1 MQKVG
6 ESMSEP
12 AVSVIIPVLNEERFL
27 KQSVQAILNQNY
39 SGELEVILALGPS
52 KDQTDKIAQELSQDK
67 RIKLVENPS
76 GKTASA
82 LNNAIK
88 KSNFDIVVRLDGHAI
103 VDNEYIRNAVKT
115 LLDTGADNVGGLMF
129 AQGTNSFEKSVAAAM
144 RSKFGVGNAPFHVG
158 GKSGEV
164 NTVYLGTFRKSALQR
179 VGYFDES
186 FIRAQDW
193 EMNYRIRKTGGKIW
207 FNPELVVTYRPR
219 KNLRELARQYFEYG
233 QWRKQ
238 VTKTYPETVSL
249 RYLAPPI
256 TISGLFVGFLFVLI
270 SQITNIQWLQ
280 IGWLAPGVYLAVI
293 LLAFMTIK
301 SKLSMVSR
309 LYLLLVLP
317 TMHLSWGV
325 GFLKGS
331 KRL

>member
-1 MQKVG
+1 
-6 ESMSEP
+6 MSEP

-39 SGELEVILALGPS
+39 SGQFEIILALGPS
-52 KDQTDKIAQELSQDK
+52 KDQTNFIAQELAQDQ

-76 GKTASA
+76 GRTASA

-88 KSNFDIVVRLDGHAI
+88 NSNFDIIVRLDGHAI
-103 VDNEYIRNAVKT
+103 VDSSYIKNAVKT
-115 LLDTGADNVGGLMF
+115 LLESGADNVGGLMK
-129 AQGTNSFEKSVAAAM
+129 AEGTNAFEKSVAAAM
-144 RSKFGVGNAPFHVG
+144 TSKFGVGNAPFHVG

-164 NTVYLGTFRKSALQR
+164 DTVYLGTFRKSALER

-207 FNPELVVTYRPR
+207 FNPDLVVSYRPR
-219 KNLRELARQYFEYG
+219 KNILQLAKQYFEYG

-238 VTKTYPETVSL
+238 VTKTYPETVSM
-249 RYLAPPI
+249 RYLAPPV
-256 TISGLFVGFLFVLI
+256 TVSGLIAGFVMVLFSKILDI
-270 SQITNIQWLQ
+270 SWLQ
-280 IGWLAPGVYLAVI
+280 IGWLAPMVYLTVI
-293 LLAFMTIK
+293 LLAFLSIG
-301 SKLSMVSR
+301 SKIGLLSR

>member
-1 MQKVG
+1 VG
-6 ESMSEP
+6 ELMSEP

-39 SGELEVILALGPS
+39 SGQFEIILALGPS
-52 KDQTDKIAQELSQDK
+52 KDQTNFIAQELAKDQ

-76 GKTASA
+76 GRTASA

-88 KSNFDIVVRLDGHAI
+88 NSNFDIIVRLDGHAI
-103 VDNEYIRNAVKT
+103 VDSSYIKNAVNT
-115 LLDTGADNVGGLMF
+115 LLESGADNVGGLMK
-129 AQGTNSFEKSVAAAM
+129 AEGTNAFEKSVAAAM
-144 RSKFGVGNAPFHVG
+144 TSKFGVGNAPFHVG

-164 NTVYLGTFRKSALQR
+164 DTVYLGTFRKSALER

-207 FNPELVVTYRPR
+207 FNPELVVSYRPR
-219 KNLRELARQYFEYG
+219 KNILQLAKQYFEYG

-238 VTKTYPETVSL
+238 VTKTYPETVSM
-249 RYLAPPI
+249 RYLAPPV
-256 TISGLFVGFLFVLI
+256 TVSGLIAGFVMVLFSKILEI
-270 SQITNIQWLQ
+270 NWLQ
-280 IGWLAPGVYLAVI
+280 IGWLAPMVYLTVI
-293 LLAFMTIK
+293 LLAFLSIG
-301 SKLSMVSR
+301 SKIGLLSR

>member
-1 MQKVG
+1 
-6 ESMSEP
+6 MSEP
-12 AVSVIIPVLNEERFL
+12 SVSVIIPVLNEERFL

-39 SGELEVILALGPS
+39 SGQFEIILALGPS
-52 KDQTDKIAQELSQDK
+52 KDQTNVIAQELAQDK

-76 GKTASA
+76 GRTASA

-88 KSNFDIVVRLDGHAI
+88 NSNFDIIVRLDGHAI
-103 VDNEYIRNAVKT
+103 VDSSYIKNAVNT
-115 LLDTGADNVGGLMF
+115 LLESGADNVGGLMK
-129 AQGTNSFEKSVAAAM
+129 AEGTNAFEKSVAAAM
-144 RSKFGVGNAPFHVG
+144 TSKFGVGNAPFHVG

-164 NTVYLGTFRKSALQR
+164 DTVYLGTFRKSALEK

-207 FNPELVVTYRPR
+207 FNPDLVVSYRPR
-219 KNLRELARQYFEYG
+219 KNILQLAKQYFEYG

-238 VTKTYPETVSL
+238 VTKTYPETVSM
-249 RYLAPPI
+249 RYLAPPV
-256 TISGLFVGFLFVLI
+256 TVSGLIAGFVMVLFSKILDI
-270 SQITNIQWLQ
+270 NWLQ
-280 IGWLAPGVYLAVI
+280 IGWLAPLVYLTVI
-293 LLAFMTIK
+293 LLAFLSIG
-301 SKLSMVSR
+301 SKIGLLSR

>member
-1 MQKVG
+1 
-6 ESMSEP
+6 MSEP

-39 SGELEVILALGPS
+39 SGPLEIILALGPS
-52 KDQTDKIAQELSQDK
+52 KDQTNIIAQELAKDQ

-76 GKTASA
+76 GRTASA

-88 KSNFDIVVRLDGHAI
+88 NSNFDIIVRLDGHAI
-103 VDNEYIRNAVKT
+103 VDSNYIKNAVKT
-115 LLDTGADNVGGLMF
+115 LVESGADNVGGLMK
-129 AQGTNSFEKSVAAAM
+129 AEGTNAFEKSVAAAM
-144 RSKFGVGNAPFHVG
+144 TSKFGVGNAPFHVG

-164 NTVYLGTFRKSALQR
+164 DTVYLGTFRKSALER

-193 EMNYRIRKTGGKIW
+193 EMNYRIRKTGGRIW
-207 FNPELVVTYRPR
+207 FNPELVVSYRPR
-219 KNLRELARQYFEYG
+219 KNLLQLAKQYFEYG

-238 VTKTYPETVSL
+238 VTKTYPETVSM
-249 RYLAPPI
+249 RYLAPPV
-256 TISGLFVGFLFVLI
+256 TVSGLIAGFVMVLFSKILEI
-270 SQITNIQWLQ
+270 NWLQ
-280 IGWLAPGVYLAVI
+280 IGWLAPLVYLTVI
-293 LLAFMTIK
+293 LLAFLSIG
-301 SKLSMVSR
+301 SKIGLLSRM
-309 LYLLLVLP
+309 YLLLVLP

>member
-1 MQKVG
+1 
-6 ESMSEP
+6 MSEP
-12 AVSVIIPVLNEERFL
+12 SVSVIIPVLNEERFL

-39 SGELEVILALGPS
+39 SGQFEIILALGPS
-52 KDQTDKIAQELSQDK
+52 KDQTNVIAQELAQDK

-76 GKTASA
+76 GRTASA

-88 KSNFDIVVRLDGHAI
+88 NSNFDIIVRLDGHAI
-103 VDNEYIRNAVKT
+103 VDSDYIKNAVNT
-115 LLDTGADNVGGLMF
+115 LLESGADNVGGLMK
-129 AQGTNSFEKSVAAAM
+129 AEGTNAFEKSVAAAM
-144 RSKFGVGNAPFHVG
+144 TSKFGVGNAPFHVG

-164 NTVYLGTFRKSALQR
+164 DTVYLGTFRKSALER

-207 FNPELVVTYRPR
+207 FNPDLVVSYRPR
-219 KNLRELARQYFEYG
+219 KNILQLAKQYFEYG
-233 QWRKQ
+233 RWRKQ
-238 VTKTYPETVSL
+238 VTKTYPETVSM
-249 RYLAPPI
+249 RYLAPPV
-256 TISGLFVGFLFVLI
+256 TVSGLIAGFVMVLFSKILEI
-270 SQITNIQWLQ
+270 NWLQ
-280 IGWLAPGVYLAVI
+280 IGWLAPLVYLTVI
-293 LLAFMTIK
+293 LLAFLSIG
-301 SKLSMVSR
+301 SKIGLLSR

>member
-1 MQKVG
+1 
-6 ESMSEP
+6 MSES

-39 SGELEVILALGPS
+39 SGQLEIILALGPS
-52 KDQTDKIAQELSQDK
+52 KDQTNVIAQELAKDQ

-76 GKTASA
+76 GRTAAA

-88 KSNFDIVVRLDGHAI
+88 NSNFDIIVRLDGHAI
-103 VDNEYIRNAVKT
+103 VDSNYIKNAVKT
-115 LLDTGADNVGGLMF
+115 LVESGADNVGGLMK
-129 AQGTNSFEKSVAAAM
+129 AEGTNAFEKSVAAAM
-144 RSKFGVGNAPFHVG
+144 TSKFGVGNAPFHVG

-164 NTVYLGTFRKSALQR
+164 DTVYLGTFRKSALER

-207 FNPELVVTYRPR
+207 FNPDLVVSYRPR
-219 KNLRELARQYFEYG
+219 KNLLQLAKQYFDYG

-238 VTKTYPETVSL
+238 VTKTYPETVSM

-256 TISGLFVGFLFVLI
+256 TVSGLISGFIMVLFSKILDI
-270 SQITNIQWLQ
+270 NWLQ
-280 IGWLAPGVYLAVI
+280 IGWLAPLVYLTVI
-293 LLAFMTIK
+293 LLAFLSIG
-301 SKLSMVSR
+301 SKIGLLSR

>member
-1 MQKVG
+1 VG
-6 ESMSEP
+6 ELMSEP

-27 KQSVQAILNQNY
+27 KQSVEAILNQNY
-39 SGELEVILALGPS
+39 SGQLEIILALGPS
-52 KDQTDKIAQELSQDK
+52 KDQTNVIAQELAKDQ

-76 GKTASA
+76 GRTAAA

-88 KSNFDIVVRLDGHAI
+88 NSNFDIIVRLDGHAI
-103 VDNEYIRNAVKT
+103 VDSNYIKNAVKT
-115 LLDTGADNVGGLMF
+115 LVESGADNVGGLMK
-129 AQGTNSFEKSVAAAM
+129 AEGTNAFEKSVAAAM
-144 RSKFGVGNAPFHVG
+144 TSKFGVGNAPFHVG

-164 NTVYLGTFRKSALQR
+164 DTVYLGTFRKSALER

-207 FNPELVVTYRPR
+207 FNPDLVVSYRPR
-219 KNLRELARQYFEYG
+219 KNLLQLAKQYFEYG

-238 VTKTYPETVSL
+238 VTKTYPETVSM

-256 TISGLFVGFLFVLI
+256 TVSGLIAGIIMVLFSKILDI
-270 SQITNIQWLQ
+270 NWLE
-280 IGWLAPGVYLAVI
+280 IGWLAPLVYLTVI
-293 LLAFMTIK
+293 LLAFLSIG
-301 SKLSMVSR
+301 SKIGLLSR

>member
-1 MQKVG
+1 
-6 ESMSEP
+6 MSEP
-12 AVSVIIPVLNEERFL
+12 SVSVIIPVLNEERFL

-39 SGELEVILALGPS
+39 SGQFEIILALGPS
-52 KDQTDKIAQELSQDK
+52 KDQTNVIAQELAQDK
-67 RIKLVENPS
+67 RIKLVENLS
-76 GKTASA
+76 GRTASA

-88 KSNFDIVVRLDGHAI
+88 NSNFDIIVRLDGHAI
-103 VDNEYIRNAVKT
+103 VDSSYIKNAVNT
-115 LLDTGADNVGGLMF
+115 LLESGADNVGGLMK
-129 AQGTNSFEKSVAAAM
+129 AEGTNAFEKSVSAAM
-144 RSKFGVGNAPFHVG
+144 TSKFGVGNAPFHVG

-164 NTVYLGTFRKSALQR
+164 DTVYLGTFRKSALER

-207 FNPELVVTYRPR
+207 FNPDLVVSYRPR
-219 KNLRELARQYFEYG
+219 KNILQLAKQYFEYG

-238 VTKTYPETVSL
+238 VTKTYPETVSM
-249 RYLAPPI
+249 RYLAPPV
-256 TISGLFVGFLFVLI
+256 TVSGLIAGFVMVLFSKILEI
-270 SQITNIQWLQ
+270 NWLQ
-280 IGWLAPGVYLAVI
+280 IGWLAPLVYLTVI
-293 LLAFMTIK
+293 LLAFLSIG
-301 SKLSMVSR
+301 SKIGLLSR

>member
-1 MQKVG
+1 
-6 ESMSEP
+6 MSEP

-39 SGELEVILALGPS
+39 SGQLEIILALGPS
-52 KDQTDKIAQELSQDK
+52 KDQTNVIAQELAKDQ

-76 GKTASA
+76 GRTAAA

-88 KSNFDIVVRLDGHAI
+88 NSEFDIIVRLDGHAI
-103 VDNEYIRNAVKT
+103 VDSNYIKNAVKT
-115 LLDTGADNVGGLMF
+115 LVESGADNVGGLMK
-129 AQGTNSFEKSVAAAM
+129 AEGTNAFEKSVAAAM
-144 RSKFGVGNAPFHVG
+144 TSKFGVGNAPFHVG

-164 NTVYLGTFRKSALQR
+164 DTVYLGTFRKSALER

-207 FNPELVVTYRPR
+207 FNPDLVVSYRPR
-219 KNLRELARQYFEYG
+219 KNLLQLAKQYFEYG

-238 VTKTYPETVSL
+238 VTKTYPETVSM

-256 TISGLFVGFLFVLI
+256 TVSGLIAGIIMVLFSKILDI
-270 SQITNIQWLQ
+270 NWLQ
-280 IGWLAPGVYLAVI
+280 IGWLAPLVYLTVI
-293 LLAFMTIK
+293 LLAFLSIG
-301 SKLSMVSR
+301 SKIGLLSR

>member
-1 MQKVG
+1 
-6 ESMSEP
+6 MSEP

-39 SGELEVILALGPS
+39 SGQFEIILALGPS
-52 KDQTDKIAQELSQDK
+52 KDQTNFIAQELAKDQ

-76 GKTASA
+76 GRTASA

-88 KSNFDIVVRLDGHAI
+88 NSNFDIIVRLDGHAI
-103 VDNEYIRNAVKT
+103 VDSSYIKNAVNT
-115 LLDTGADNVGGLMF
+115 LLESGADNVGGLMK
-129 AQGTNSFEKSVAAAM
+129 AEGTNAFEKSVAAAM
-144 RSKFGVGNAPFHVG
+144 TSKFGVGNAPFHVG

-164 NTVYLGTFRKSALQR
+164 DTVYLGTFRKSALER

-207 FNPELVVTYRPR
+207 FNPDLVVSYRPR
-219 KNLRELARQYFEYG
+219 KNILQLAKQYFEYG

-238 VTKTYPETVSL
+238 VTKTYPETVSM
-249 RYLAPPI
+249 RYLAPPV
-256 TISGLFVGFLFVLI
+256 TVSGLIAGFVLVLFSKI
-270 SQITNIQWLQ
+270 LDITWLQ
-280 IGWLAPGVYLAVI
+280 IGWLAPLVYLTVI
-293 LLAFMTIK
+293 LLAFLSIG
-301 SKLSMVSR
+301 SKIGLLSR

>member
-1 MQKVG
+1 VG
-6 ESMSEP
+6 ELMSEP

-39 SGELEVILALGPS
+39 SGQLEIILALGPS
-52 KDQTDKIAQELSQDK
+52 KDQTNIIAQELAKDQ

-76 GKTASA
+76 GRTASA

-88 KSNFDIVVRLDGHAI
+88 NSNFDIIVRLDGHAI
-103 VDNEYIRNAVKT
+103 VDSSYIKNAVNT
-115 LLDTGADNVGGLMF
+115 LLESGADNVGGLMK
-129 AQGTNSFEKSVAAAM
+129 AEGTNAFEKSVAAAM
-144 RSKFGVGNAPFHVG
+144 TSKFGVGNAPFHVG

-164 NTVYLGTFRKSALQR
+164 DTVYLGTFRKSALER

-207 FNPELVVTYRPR
+207 FNPDLVVSYRPR
-219 KNLRELARQYFEYG
+219 KNILQLAKQYFEYG

-238 VTKTYPETVSL
+238 VTKTYPETVSM
-249 RYLAPPI
+249 RYLAPPV
-256 TISGLFVGFLFVLI
+256 TVSGLIAGFVMVLFSKILDI
-270 SQITNIQWLQ
+270 NWLQ
-280 IGWLAPGVYLAVI
+280 IGWLAPLVYLTVI
-293 LLAFMTIK
+293 LLAFLSIG
-301 SKLSMVSR
+301 SKIGLLSR

>member
-1 MQKVG
+1 
-6 ESMSEP
+6 MSEP

-39 SGELEVILALGPS
+39 SGQFEIILALGPS
-52 KDQTDKIAQELSQDK
+52 KDQTNFIAQELAQDQ

-76 GKTASA
+76 GRTASA

-88 KSNFDIVVRLDGHAI
+88 NSNFDIIVRLDGHAI
-103 VDNEYIRNAVKT
+103 VDSSYIKNAVKT
-115 LLDTGADNVGGLMF
+115 LLESGADNVGGLMK
-129 AQGTNSFEKSVAAAM
+129 AEGTNAFEKSVAAAM
-144 RSKFGVGNAPFHVG
+144 TSKFGVGNAPFHVG

-164 NTVYLGTFRKSALQR
+164 DTVYLGTFRKSALER

-207 FNPELVVTYRPR
+207 FNPELVVSYRPR
-219 KNLRELARQYFEYG
+219 KNILQLAKQYFEYG

-238 VTKTYPETVSL
+238 VTKTYPETVSM
-249 RYLAPPI
+249 RYLAPPV
-256 TISGLFVGFLFVLI
+256 TVSGLIAGFVMVLFSKILDI
-270 SQITNIQWLQ
+270 SWLQ
-280 IGWLAPGVYLAVI
+280 IGWLAPMVYLTVI
-293 LLAFMTIK
+293 LLAFLSIG
-301 SKLSMVSR
+301 SKIGLLSR

>member
-1 MQKVG
+1 VG
-6 ESMSEP
+6 ELMSEP

-39 SGELEVILALGPS
+39 SGQFEIILALGPS
-52 KDQTDKIAQELSQDK
+52 KDQTNFIAQELAKDQ
-67 RIKLVENPS
+67 RIKLVKNPS
-76 GKTASA
+76 GRTASA

-88 KSNFDIVVRLDGHAI
+88 NSNFDIIVRLDGHAI
-103 VDNEYIRNAVKT
+103 VDSSYIKNAVKT
-115 LLDTGADNVGGLMF
+115 LLESGADNVGGLMK
-129 AQGTNSFEKSVAAAM
+129 AEGTNAFEKSVAAAM
-144 RSKFGVGNAPFHVG
+144 TSKFGVGNAPFHVG

-164 NTVYLGTFRKSALQR
+164 DTVYLGTFRKSALER

-207 FNPELVVTYRPR
+207 FNPDLVVSYRPR
-219 KNLRELARQYFEYG
+219 KNILQLAKQYFEYG

-238 VTKTYPETVSL
+238 VTKTYPETVSM
-249 RYLAPPI
+249 RYLAPPV
-256 TISGLFVGFLFVLI
+256 TVSGLIAGFVMVLFSKILDI
-270 SQITNIQWLQ
+270 NWLQ
-280 IGWLAPGVYLAVI
+280 IGWLAPLVYLTVI
-293 LLAFMTIK
+293 LLAFLSIG
-301 SKLSMVSR
+301 SKIGLLSR

>member
-1 MQKVG
+1 
-6 ESMSEP
+6 MSEP

-27 KQSVQAILNQNY
+27 TQSVQAILNQDY
-39 SGELEVILALGPS
+39 SGQLEIILALGPS
-52 KDQTDKIAQELSQDK
+52 KDQTNKIAQELEKDP
-67 RIKLVENPS
+67 RVKLVDNPS
-76 GKTASA
+76 GRTASA
-82 LNNAIK
+82 LNSAIK
-88 KSNFDIVVRLDGHAI
+88 KSNFEIIVRLDGHAI
-103 VDNEYIRNAVKT
+103 VDSNYIKNAVST
-115 LLDTGADNVGGLMF
+115 LLETDADNVGGLMQ
-129 AQGTNSFEKSVAAAM
+129 AQGTNTFEKSVAAAM
-144 RSKFGVGNAPFHVG
+144 TSKFGVGNAAFHVG
-158 GKSGEV
+158 GKAGEAD
-164 NTVYLGTFRKSALQR
+164 TVYLGTFKKSALIR

-207 FNPELVVTYRPR
+207 FNPDLVVTYRPR
-219 KNLRELARQYFEYG
+219 KNLFELAKQYFQYG

-256 TISGLFVGFLFVLI
+256 TVSGLIIGLAMILL
-270 SQITNIQWLQ
+270 SNILDTSWLQ
-280 IGWLAPGVYLAVI
+280 IGWIAPALYFSVI
-293 LLAFMTIK
+293 LLAVFSIG
-301 SKLSMVSR
+301 SKISPLSR
-309 LYLLLVLP
+309 LLLLVVLP

>member
-1 MQKVG
+1 VG
-6 ESMSEP
+6 ELMSEP
-12 AVSVIIPVLNEERFL
+12 SVSVIIPVLNEERFL

-39 SGELEVILALGPS
+39 SGQFEIILALGPS
-52 KDQTDKIAQELSQDK
+52 KDQTNVIAQELAQDK

-76 GKTASA
+76 GRTASA

-88 KSNFDIVVRLDGHAI
+88 NSNFDIIVRLDGHAI
-103 VDNEYIRNAVKT
+103 VDSSYIKNAVNT
-115 LLDTGADNVGGLMF
+115 LLESGADNVGGLMK
-129 AQGTNSFEKSVAAAM
+129 AEGTNAFEKSVAAAM
-144 RSKFGVGNAPFHVG
+144 TSKFGVGNAPFHVG

-164 NTVYLGTFRKSALQR
+164 DTVYLGTFRKSALER

-207 FNPELVVTYRPR
+207 FNPDLVVSYRPR
-219 KNLRELARQYFEYG
+219 KNILQLAKQYFEYG

-238 VTKTYPETVSL
+238 VTKTYPETVSM
-249 RYLAPPI
+249 RYLAPPV
-256 TISGLFVGFLFVLI
+256 TVSGLIAGFVMVLFSKILDI
-270 SQITNIQWLQ
+270 NWLQ
-280 IGWLAPGVYLAVI
+280 IGWLAPLVYLTVI
-293 LLAFMTIK
+293 LLAFLSIG
-301 SKLSMVSR
+301 SKIGLLSR

>member
-1 MQKVG
+1 
-6 ESMSEP
+6 MSEP
-12 AVSVIIPVLNEERFL
+12 SVSVIIPVLNEERFL

-39 SGELEVILALGPS
+39 SGQFEIILALGPS
-52 KDQTDKIAQELSQDK
+52 KDQTNVIAQELAQDK

-76 GKTASA
+76 GRTASA

-88 KSNFDIVVRLDGHAI
+88 NSNFDIIVRLDGHAI
-103 VDNEYIRNAVKT
+103 VDSSYIKNAVNT
-115 LLDTGADNVGGLMF
+115 LLESGADNVGGLMK
-129 AQGTNSFEKSVAAAM
+129 AEGTNAFEKSVAAAM
-144 RSKFGVGNAPFHVG
+144 TSKFGVGNAPFHVG

-164 NTVYLGTFRKSALQR
+164 DTVYLGTFRKSALER

-207 FNPELVVTYRPR
+207 FNPDLVVSYRPR
-219 KNLRELARQYFEYG
+219 KNILQLAKQYFEYG

-238 VTKTYPETVSL
+238 VTKTYPETVSM
-249 RYLAPPI
+249 RYLAPPV
-256 TISGLFVGFLFVLI
+256 TVSGLIAGFVLVLFSKILDI
-270 SQITNIQWLQ
+270 SWLQ
-280 IGWLAPGVYLAVI
+280 IGWLAPLVYLTVI
-293 LLAFMTIK
+293 LLAFLSIG
-301 SKLSMVSR
+301 SKIGLLSR

>member
-1 MQKVG
+1 
-6 ESMSEP
+6 MSEP
-12 AVSVIIPVLNEERFL
+12 SVSVIIPVLNEERFL
-27 KQSVQAILNQNY
+27 KQAVQAILNQNY
-39 SGELEVILALGPS
+39 SGQFEIILALGPS
-52 KDQTDKIAQELSQDK
+52 KDKTNLIAQELAQDK

-76 GKTASA
+76 GRTAAA

-88 KSNFDIVVRLDGHAI
+88 NSNFDIIVRLDGHAI
-103 VDNEYIRNAVKT
+103 VDSNYIKNAVKT
-115 LLDTGADNVGGLMF
+115 LVDSSADNVGGLMK
-129 AQGTNSFEKSVAAAM
+129 AEGTNAFEKSVAAAM
-144 RSKFGVGNAPFHVG
+144 TSKFGVGNAPFHVG

-164 NTVYLGTFRKSALQR
+164 DTVYLGTFRKSALER

-207 FNPELVVTYRPR
+207 FNPDLVVSYRPR
-219 KNLRELARQYFEYG
+219 KNILQLAKQYFEYG

-238 VTKTYPETVSL
+238 VTKTYPETISM
-249 RYLAPPI
+249 RYLAPPV
-256 TISGLFVGFLFVLI
+256 TVSGLLAGFIMVLFSNILDI
-270 SQITNIQWLQ
+270 SWLQ
-280 IGWLAPGVYLAVI
+280 IGWLAPLVYLTVI
-293 LLAFMTIK
+293 LLAFLSIG
-301 SKLSMVSR
+301 SKIGLLSR

>member
-1 MQKVG
+1 VG
-6 ESMSEP
+6 ELMSEP

-39 SGELEVILALGPS
+39 SGQLEIILALGPS
-52 KDQTDKIAQELSQDK
+52 KDQTNVIAQELAKDQ

-76 GKTASA
+76 GRTAAA

-88 KSNFDIVVRLDGHAI
+88 NSEFDIIVRLDGHAI
-103 VDNEYIRNAVKT
+103 VDSNYIKNAVKT
-115 LLDTGADNVGGLMF
+115 LVESGADNVGGLMK
-129 AQGTNSFEKSVAAAM
+129 AEGTNAFEKSVAAAM
-144 RSKFGVGNAPFHVG
+144 TSKFGVGNAPFHVG

-164 NTVYLGTFRKSALQR
+164 DTVYLGTFRKSALER

-207 FNPELVVTYRPR
+207 FNPDLVVSYRPR
-219 KNLRELARQYFEYG
+219 KNLLQLAKQYFEYG

-238 VTKTYPETVSL
+238 VTKTYPETVSM

-256 TISGLFVGFLFVLI
+256 TVSGLIAGIIMVLFSKILDI
-270 SQITNIQWLQ
+270 NWLQ
-280 IGWLAPGVYLAVI
+280 IGWLAPLVYLTVI
-293 LLAFMTIK
+293 LLAFLSIG
-301 SKLSMVSR
+301 SKIGLLSR

>member
-1 MQKVG
+1 
-6 ESMSEP
+6 MSEP

-39 SGELEVILALGPS
+39 SGQFEIILALGPS
-52 KDQTDKIAQELSQDK
+52 KDKTNFIAQELAKDP

-76 GKTASA
+76 GKTAAA

-88 KSNFDIVVRLDGHAI
+88 NSNFEIIVRLDGHAI
-103 VDNEYIRNAVKT
+103 VDSNYIKNAVKT
-115 LLDTGADNVGGLMF
+115 LVESGADNVGGLMK
-129 AQGTNSFEKSVAAAM
+129 AEGTNTFEKSVAAAM
-144 RSKFGVGNAPFHVG
+144 TSKFGVGNAPFHVG

-164 NTVYLGTFRKSALQR
+164 DTVYLGTFRKSALER

-207 FNPELVVTYRPR
+207 FNPELVVSYRPR
-219 KNLRELARQYFEYG
+219 KNFLQLAKQYFEYG

-249 RYLAPPI
+249 RYLAPPV
-256 TISGLFVGFLFVLI
+256 TVCGLIAGLVMVLFSKFL
-270 SQITNIQWLQ
+270 NIGWLQ
-280 IGWLAPGVYLAVI
+280 IGWLAPMVYLTVI
-293 LLAFMTIK
+293 LLAFFSIG
-301 SKLSMVSR
+301 SKIGLLSR

-317 TMHLSWGV
+317 VMHLSWGV

>member
-1 MQKVG
+1 VG
-6 ESMSEP
+6 ELMSEP
-12 AVSVIIPVLNEERFL
+12 SVSVIIPVLNEERFL

-39 SGELEVILALGPS
+39 SGQFEIILALGPS
-52 KDQTDKIAQELSQDK
+52 KDQTNVIAQELAQDK

-76 GKTASA
+76 GRTASA

-88 KSNFDIVVRLDGHAI
+88 NSNFDIIVRLDGHAI
-103 VDNEYIRNAVKT
+103 VDSSYIKNAVNT
-115 LLDTGADNVGGLMF
+115 LLESGADNVGGLMK
-129 AQGTNSFEKSVAAAM
+129 AEGTNAFEKSVAAAM
-144 RSKFGVGNAPFHVG
+144 TSKFGVGNAPFHVG

-164 NTVYLGTFRKSALQR
+164 DTVYLGTFRKSALER

-207 FNPELVVTYRPR
+207 FNPDLVVSYRPR
-219 KNLRELARQYFEYG
+219 KNILQLAKQYFEYG
-233 QWRKQ
+233 RWRKQ
-238 VTKTYPETVSL
+238 VTKTYPETVSM
-249 RYLAPPI
+249 RYLAPPV
-256 TISGLFVGFLFVLI
+256 TVSGLIAGFVMVLFSKILDI
-270 SQITNIQWLQ
+270 NWLQ
-280 IGWLAPGVYLAVI
+280 IGWLAPLVYLTVI
-293 LLAFMTIK
+293 LLAFLSIG
-301 SKLSMVSR
+301 SKIGLLSR

>member
-1 MQKVG
+1 VG
-6 ESMSEP
+6 ELMSEP

-39 SGELEVILALGPS
+39 SGQLEIILALGPS
-52 KDQTDKIAQELSQDK
+52 KDQTNVIAQDLAKDQ

-76 GKTASA
+76 GRTAAA

-88 KSNFDIVVRLDGHAI
+88 NSNFDIIVRLDGHAI
-103 VDNEYIRNAVKT
+103 VDSNYIKNAVKT
-115 LLDTGADNVGGLMF
+115 LVESGADNVGGLMK
-129 AQGTNSFEKSVAAAM
+129 AEGTNAFEKSVAAAM
-144 RSKFGVGNAPFHVG
+144 TSKFGVGNAPFHVG

-164 NTVYLGTFRKSALQR
+164 DTVYLGTFRKSALER

-207 FNPELVVTYRPR
+207 FNPDLVVSYRPR
-219 KNLRELARQYFEYG
+219 KNLLQLAKQYFEYG

-238 VTKTYPETVSL
+238 VTKTYPETVSM

-256 TISGLFVGFLFVLI
+256 TVSGLIAGIIMVLFSKILDI
-270 SQITNIQWLQ
+270 NWLQ
-280 IGWLAPGVYLAVI
+280 IGWLAPLVYLTVI
-293 LLAFMTIK
+293 LLAFLSIG
-301 SKLSMVSR
+301 SKIGLLSR

>member
-1 MQKVG
+1 
-6 ESMSEP
+6 MSEP
-12 AVSVIIPVLNEERFL
+12 SVSVIIPVLNEERFL

-39 SGELEVILALGPS
+39 SGQFEIILALGPS
-52 KDQTDKIAQELSQDK
+52 KDQTNVIAQELAQDK

-76 GKTASA
+76 GRTASA

-88 KSNFDIVVRLDGHAI
+88 NSNFDIIVRLDGHAI
-103 VDNEYIRNAVKT
+103 VDSSYIKNAVNT
-115 LLDTGADNVGGLMF
+115 LLESGADNVGGLMK
-129 AQGTNSFEKSVAAAM
+129 AEGTNAFEKSVAAAM
-144 RSKFGVGNAPFHVG
+144 TSKFGVGNAPFHVG

-164 NTVYLGTFRKSALQR
+164 DTVYLGTFRKSALER

-207 FNPELVVTYRPR
+207 FNPDLVVSYRPR
-219 KNLRELARQYFEYG
+219 KNILQLAKQYFEYG

-238 VTKTYPETVSL
+238 VTKTYPETVSM
-249 RYLAPPI
+249 RYLAPPV
-256 TISGLFVGFLFVLI
+256 TVSGLIAGFVMVLFSKILEI
-270 SQITNIQWLQ
+270 NWLQ
-280 IGWLAPGVYLAVI
+280 IGWLAPLVYLTVI
-293 LLAFMTIK
+293 LLAFLSIG
-301 SKLSMVSR
+301 SKIGLLSR

>member
-1 MQKVG
+1 VG
-6 ESMSEP
+6 ELMSEP
-12 AVSVIIPVLNEERFL
+12 SVSVIIPVLNEERFL

-39 SGELEVILALGPS
+39 SGQFEIILALGPS
-52 KDQTDKIAQELSQDK
+52 KDQTNVIAQELAQDK

-76 GKTASA
+76 GRTASA

-88 KSNFDIVVRLDGHAI
+88 NSNFDIIVRLDGHAI
-103 VDNEYIRNAVKT
+103 VDSDYIKNAVNT
-115 LLDTGADNVGGLMF
+115 LLESGADNVGGLMK
-129 AQGTNSFEKSVAAAM
+129 AEGTNAFEKSVAAAM
-144 RSKFGVGNAPFHVG
+144 TSKFGVGNAPFHVG

-164 NTVYLGTFRKSALQR
+164 DTVYLGTFRKSALER

-207 FNPELVVTYRPR
+207 FNPDLVVSYRPR
-219 KNLRELARQYFEYG
+219 KNILQLAKQYFEYG

-238 VTKTYPETVSL
+238 VTKTYPETVSM
-249 RYLAPPI
+249 RYLAPPV
-256 TISGLFVGFLFVLI
+256 TVSGLIAGFVMVLFSKILEI
-270 SQITNIQWLQ
+270 NWLQ
-280 IGWLAPGVYLAVI
+280 IGWLAPLIYLTVI
-293 LLAFMTIK
+293 LLAFLSIG
-301 SKLSMVSR
+301 SKIGLLSR

>member
-1 MQKVG
+1 
-6 ESMSEP
+6 MSEP
-12 AVSVIIPVLNEERFL
+12 SVSVIIPVLNEERFL
-27 KQSVQAILNQNY
+27 KQSVQAIFNQNY
-39 SGELEVILALGPS
+39 SGQFEIILALGPS
-52 KDQTDKIAQELSQDK
+52 KDQTNVIAQELAQDK
-67 RIKLVENPS
+67 RIKLVKNPS
-76 GKTASA
+76 GRTASA

-88 KSNFDIVVRLDGHAI
+88 NSNFDIIVRLDGHAI
-103 VDNEYIRNAVKT
+103 VDSDYIKNAVNT
-115 LLDTGADNVGGLMF
+115 LLESGADNVGGLMK
-129 AQGTNSFEKSVAAAM
+129 AEGTNAFEKSVAAAM
-144 RSKFGVGNAPFHVG
+144 TSKFGVGNAPFHVG

-164 NTVYLGTFRKSALQR
+164 DTVYLGTFRKSALKR

-207 FNPELVVTYRPR
+207 FNPDLVVSYRPR
-219 KNLRELARQYFEYG
+219 KNILQLAKQYFEYG

-238 VTKTYPETVSL
+238 VTKTYPETVSM
-249 RYLAPPI
+249 RYLAPPV
-256 TISGLFVGFLFVLI
+256 TVSGLIAGFVMVLFSKILEI
-270 SQITNIQWLQ
+270 NWLQ
-280 IGWLAPGVYLAVI
+280 IGWLAPLVYLTVI
-293 LLAFMTIK
+293 LLAFLSIG
-301 SKLSMVSR
+301 SKIGLLSR

>member
-1 MQKVG
+1 
-6 ESMSEP
+6 MSEP

-39 SGELEVILALGPS
+39 SGQFEIILALGPS
-52 KDQTDKIAQELSQDK
+52 KDQTNFIAQELAKDQ

-76 GKTASA
+76 GRTASA

-88 KSNFDIVVRLDGHAI
+88 NSNFDIIVRLDGHAI
-103 VDNEYIRNAVKT
+103 VDSCYIKNAVKT
-115 LLDTGADNVGGLMF
+115 LVESGADNVGGLMK
-129 AQGTNSFEKSVAAAM
+129 AEGTNAFEKSVAAAM
-144 RSKFGVGNAPFHVG
+144 TSKFGVGNAPFHVG

-164 NTVYLGTFRKSALQR
+164 DTVYLGTFRKSALER

-207 FNPELVVTYRPR
+207 FNPELVVSYRPR
-219 KNLRELARQYFEYG
+219 KNILQLAKQYFEYG

-238 VTKTYPETVSL
+238 VTKTYPETVSM
-249 RYLAPPI
+249 RYLAPPV
-256 TISGLFVGFLFVLI
+256 TVSGLIAGFVMVLFSKILDI
-270 SQITNIQWLQ
+270 SWLQ
-280 IGWLAPGVYLAVI
+280 IGWLAPLVYLTVI
-293 LLAFMTIK
+293 LLAFLSIG
-301 SKLSMVSR
+301 SKIGLLSR

>member
-1 MQKVG
+1 
-6 ESMSEP
+6 MSDL

-39 SGELEVILALGPS
+39 SGQLEIILALGPS
-52 KDQTDKIAQELSQDK
+52 KDQTNVIAQELAKDQ

-76 GKTASA
+76 GRTASA
-82 LNNAIK
+82 LNSAIK
-88 KSNFDIVVRLDGHAI
+88 NSNFEIIVRLDGHAI
-103 VDNEYIRNAVKT
+103 VDSNYIKNAVKT
-115 LLDTGADNVGGLMF
+115 LVESGADNVGGLMK
-129 AQGTNSFEKSVAAAM
+129 AEGTNAFEKSVAAAM
-144 RSKFGVGNAPFHVG
+144 TSKFGVGNAPFHVG

-164 NTVYLGTFRKSALQR
+164 DTVYLGTFRKSALER

-193 EMNYRIRKTGGKIW
+193 EMNYRIRKTGGRIW
-207 FNPELVVTYRPR
+207 FNPELVVSYRPR
-219 KNLRELARQYFEYG
+219 KNLLQLAKQYFEYG

-238 VTKTYPETVSL
+238 VTKTYPETVSM

-256 TISGLFVGFLFVLI
+256 TVSGLIAGFIMILFSKILDI
-270 SQITNIQWLQ
+270 GWLQ
-280 IGWLAPGVYLAVI
+280 VGWLAPIVYLSVI
-293 LLAFMTIK
+293 VLAFSIIG
-301 SKLSMVSR
+301 SKLGLLSR

>member
-1 MQKVG
+1 
-6 ESMSEP
+6 MSEP
-12 AVSVIIPVLNEERFL
+12 SVSVIIPVLNEERFL

-39 SGELEVILALGPS
+39 SGQFEIILALGPS
-52 KDQTDKIAQELSQDK
+52 KDQTNVIAQELAQDK

-76 GKTASA
+76 GRTASA

-88 KSNFDIVVRLDGHAI
+88 NSNFDIIVRLDGHAI
-103 VDNEYIRNAVKT
+103 VDSSYIKNAVNT
-115 LLDTGADNVGGLMF
+115 LLESGADNVGGLMK
-129 AQGTNSFEKSVAAAM
+129 AEGTNAFEKSVAAAM
-144 RSKFGVGNAPFHVG
+144 TSKFGVGNAPFHVG

-164 NTVYLGTFRKSALQR
+164 DTVYLGTFRKSALER

-207 FNPELVVTYRPR
+207 FNPELVVSYRPR
-219 KNLRELARQYFEYG
+219 KNILQLAKQYFEYG

-238 VTKTYPETVSL
+238 VTKTYPETVSM
-249 RYLAPPI
+249 RYLAPPV
-256 TISGLFVGFLFVLI
+256 TVSGLIAGFVMVLFSKILEI
-270 SQITNIQWLQ
+270 NWLQ
-280 IGWLAPGVYLAVI
+280 IGWLAPLVYLTVI
-293 LLAFMTIK
+293 LLAFLSIG
-301 SKLSMVSR
+301 SKIGLLSR

>member
-1 MQKVG
+1 
-6 ESMSEP
+6 MSEP

-39 SGELEVILALGPS
+39 SGQFEIILALGPS
-52 KDQTDKIAQELSQDK
+52 KDQTNFIAQELAKDQ

-76 GKTASA
+76 GRTASA

-88 KSNFDIVVRLDGHAI
+88 NSNFDIIVRLDGHAI
-103 VDNEYIRNAVKT
+103 VDSSYIKNAVNT
-115 LLDTGADNVGGLMF
+115 LLESGADNVGGLMK
-129 AQGTNSFEKSVAAAM
+129 AEGTNAFEKSVAAAM
-144 RSKFGVGNAPFHVG
+144 TSKFGVGNAPFHVG

-164 NTVYLGTFRKSALQR
+164 DTVYLGTFRKSALER

-207 FNPELVVTYRPR
+207 FNPDLVVSYRPR
-219 KNLRELARQYFEYG
+219 KNILQLAKQYFEYG

-238 VTKTYPETVSL
+238 VTKTYPETVSM
-249 RYLAPPI
+249 RYLAPPV
-256 TISGLFVGFLFVLI
+256 TVSGLIAGFVMVLFSKILEI
-270 SQITNIQWLQ
+270 NWLQ
-280 IGWLAPGVYLAVI
+280 IGWLAPLVYLTVI
-293 LLAFMTIK
+293 LLAFLSIG
-301 SKLSMVSR
+301 SKIGLLSR

>member
-1 MQKVG
+1 VG
-6 ESMSEP
+6 ELMSEP
-12 AVSVIIPVLNEERFL
+12 SVSVIIPVLNEERFL

-39 SGELEVILALGPS
+39 SGQFEIILALGPS
-52 KDQTDKIAQELSQDK
+52 KDQTNVIAQELVQDK

-76 GKTASA
+76 GRTASA

-88 KSNFDIVVRLDGHAI
+88 NSNFDIIVRLDGHAI
-103 VDNEYIRNAVKT
+103 VDSSYIKNAVNT
-115 LLDTGADNVGGLMF
+115 LLESGADNVGGLMK
-129 AQGTNSFEKSVAAAM
+129 AEGTNAFEKSVAAAM
-144 RSKFGVGNAPFHVG
+144 TSKFGVGNAPFHVG

-164 NTVYLGTFRKSALQR
+164 DTVYLGTFRKSALEK

-207 FNPELVVTYRPR
+207 FNPDLVVSYRPR
-219 KNLRELARQYFEYG
+219 KNILQLAKQYFEYG

-238 VTKTYPETVSL
+238 VTKTYPETVSM
-249 RYLAPPI
+249 RYLAPPV
-256 TISGLFVGFLFVLI
+256 TVSGLIAGFVMVLFSKILEI
-270 SQITNIQWLQ
+270 NWLQ
-280 IGWLAPGVYLAVI
+280 IGWLAPLVYLTVI
-293 LLAFMTIK
+293 LLAFLSIG
-301 SKLSMVSR
+301 SKIGLLSR

>member
-1 MQKVG
+1 
-6 ESMSEP
+6 MSEP

-39 SGELEVILALGPS
+39 SGQLEIILALGPS
-52 KDQTDKIAQELSQDK
+52 KDQTNVIAQELAKDQ

-76 GKTASA
+76 GRTAAA

-88 KSNFDIVVRLDGHAI
+88 NSNFDIIVRLDGHAI
-103 VDNEYIRNAVKT
+103 VDSNYIKNAVKT
-115 LLDTGADNVGGLMF
+115 LVESGADNVGGLMK
-129 AQGTNSFEKSVAAAM
+129 AEGTNAFEKSVAAAM
-144 RSKFGVGNAPFHVG
+144 TSKFGVGNAPFHVG

-164 NTVYLGTFRKSALQR
+164 DTVYLGTFRKSALER

-207 FNPELVVTYRPR
+207 FNPDLVVSYRPR
-219 KNLRELARQYFEYG
+219 KNLLQLAKQYFEYG

-238 VTKTYPETVSL
+238 VTKTYPETVSM

-256 TISGLFVGFLFVLI
+256 TVSGLIVGIIMVLFSKILDI
-270 SQITNIQWLQ
+270 NWLQ
-280 IGWLAPGVYLAVI
+280 IGWLAPLVYLTVI
-293 LLAFMTIK
+293 LLAFLSIG
-301 SKLSMVSR
+301 SKIGLLSR